1 LSPVRVVTIG
11 VFFSK
16 NTSPN
21 WHMFPSG
28 KSRLGIAVTNTLG
41 ARFDL
46 NHTAAVV
53 SMSTAPT
60 ALRDL
65 KLPAVGNEA
74 SENGAEGRSGGIV
87 SDTLATGVMFALGL
101 TVLQRLLG
109 FVRGILFCRWMTPE
123 ELGQFSLLSGGL
135 MMLAP
140 LAVLGLPG
148 TFGRFVEHY
157 TQAGQLH
164 AYLARIG
171 RVSLVMTLGLAS
183 LMVLLPEFFGW
194 LLLGE
199 TEHPHLIWLT
209 AGCLLAV
216 AWCNYL
222 TSLVEALRQVRLASL
237 MRFVISTTFLIGGL
251 GLLWG
256 LTARTEPAL
265 FAFGLSSLL
274 GALPAWWYLRQRS
287 SVIKASSRPLPGREL
302 WLRVL
307 PFAAWWWFSN
317 LLHNSYELADR
328 YLLIW
333 FSKLGVAEVQAAVG
347 QLHSAKVLP
356 VLVVNVAG
364 MLSGMLL
371 PFLSAALVRGE
382 PEQASKQLNWTLK
395 LAAVA
400 LVGINHLILCT
411 APWLF
416 GQLLQGRYA
425 EGLELLP
432 LATAGCS
439 WMCLMTVSQDWLWA
453 RERGKLAVLALG
465 CGLVVT
471 LVIGGLSIPTHGAW
485 GSLLATLFGS
495 LTSLGLVAWFNEQTG
510 CHHDRGVWIGFLLP
524 LLALVGPG
532 LGACGVVLVVYLALQ
547 TNWYFSGPERQQLAE
562 KMTAQLQ
569 RFRPNSAQ

>member
-1 LSPVRVVTIG
+1 
-11 VFFSK
+11 
-16 NTSPN
+16 
-21 WHMFPSG
+21 
-28 KSRLGIAVTNTLG
+28 
-41 ARFDL
+41 
-46 NHTAAVV
+46 
-53 SMSTAPT
+53 MSTAPP
-60 ALRDL
+60 AIGEFS
-65 KLPAVGNEA
+65 LPAAGGGT
-74 SENGAEGRSGGIV
+74 NGEPTAGPAAGIV
-87 SDTLATGVMFALGL
+87 SDTLATGVVFALGL
-101 TVLQRLLG
+101 TILQRLLG
-109 FVRGILFCRWMTPE
+109 FVRGVLFCRWMTPE

-157 TQAGQLH
+157 SQSGQLQP
-164 AYLARIG
+164 YLSRIG
-171 RVSLVMTLGLAS
+171 RISLVMTVGLAS
-183 LMVLLPEFFGW
+183 LMVLIPDFFGW

-199 TEHPHLIWLT
+199 PGQPHLIWLT

-222 TSLVEALRQVRLASL
+222 TSLVEAMRQVRLASL
-237 MRFVISTTFLIGGL
+237 MRFVISTTFLVGGL

-256 LTARTEPAL
+256 TSARAEAAL

-274 GALPAWWYLRQRS
+274 GALPAWWYMRQRRS
-287 SVIKASSRPLPGREL
+287 TISASARPLPGKEL

-333 FSKLGVAEVQAAVG
+333 FSSLDSSAVQAAVG

-356 VLVVNVAG
+356 VLMVNVAG

-371 PFLSAALVRGE
+371 PFLTAALVRGE
-382 PEQASKQLNWTLK
+382 PERASRQLNWTLK
-395 LAAVA
+395 LTAVA
-400 LVGINHLILCT
+400 LVGINHVILCT

-425 EGLELLP
+425 VGLELLP

-439 WMCLMTVSQDWLWA
+439 WMCLMTISQDWLWA

-471 LVIGGLSIPTHGAW
+471 LVVGGLSIPTQAAGGA
-485 GSLLATLFGS
+485 LLATLLGS
-495 LTSLGLVAWFNEQTG
+495 LTSLGLVAWFNDRTG
-510 CHHDRGVWIGFLLP
+510 CQHDRGVWLGLLLP
-524 LLALVGPG
+524 SLALAGPAV
-532 LGACGVVLVVYLALQ
+532 GACGVLATVYLAFQ
-547 TNWYFSGPERQQLAE
+547 TNWYFSAPEREQLSL
-562 KMTAQLQ
+562 KLGVQLKKLGLG
-569 RFRPNSAQ
+569 R